1 MCASLA
7 RLWQTLRATA
17 AQQLTDAGLD
27 APAAL
32 EPEAAA
38 AIRQVVDDYY
48 RDYLA
53 RRRKRRW
60 CDKSLDNVIFASL
73 IGHVFPDARFICLY
87 RHCMDMIASGV
98 EASPWGLQ
106 GFGFENFVVQ
116 YPGNSIAALGSY
128 WLDRTRTMLAFE
140 QQHPGRCL
148 RIRYEDLVSAPEE
161 AAASMFSFL
170 DVEQVPGITETCF
183 RSEHDLYGP
192 GDLKIWFT
200 SRISADSV
208 GRGVRIPA
216 NAIPLPMLDDINGT
230 LGALGYRPVGE
241 RWNASS
247 GYVDPR
253 DQYVTPG
260 EPPTA
265 SAPETRTGPAAEV
278 ATAAREEAD
287 EILEMISWRMA
298 AVAAAH
304 AEVSAGWPALTGTL
318 VRIVVEGDGSRSAA
332 FLWQFGA
339 GVVSQEDPCD
349 QPGQQE
355 PGSPCAAIIG
365 GTGTWRSLLAGEAN
379 MAVEFMAGRLRCVDN
394 SVPGLIRSPEV
405 HAVACLLG
413 LAEVPQVPRAAGP
426 GRDSGPPP
434 GGGHPPAGG
443 AAAQPSGTGRRRRLG
458 IPRLR

>member
-1 MCASLA
+1 MILTAARSGSTLLRFVLDSHPELACPPEASPGSVCASLA

-183 RSEHDLYGP
+183 RSEHDLSGQCHP
-192 GDLKIWFT
+192 A
-200 SRISADSV
+200 ADA
-208 GRGVRIPA
+208 RRHQRDPWRPRIPA
-216 NAIPLPMLDDINGT
+216 
-230 LGALGYRPVGE
+230 
-241 RWNASS
+241 
-247 GYVDPR
+247 
-253 DQYVTPG
+253 
-260 EPPTA
+260 
-265 SAPETRTGPAAEV
+265 
-278 ATAAREEAD
+278 
-287 EILEMISWRMA
+287 
-298 AVAAAH
+298 
-304 AEVSAGWPALTGTL
+304 
-318 VRIVVEGDGSRSAA
+318 
-332 FLWQFGA
+332 
-339 GVVSQEDPCD
+339 
-349 QPGQQE
+349 
-355 PGSPCAAIIG
+355 
-365 GTGTWRSLLAGEAN
+365 
-379 MAVEFMAGRLRCVDN
+379 GR
-394 SVPGLIRSPEV
+394 
-405 HAVACLLG
+405 
-413 LAEVPQVPRAAGP
+413 
-426 GRDSGPPP
+426 
-434 GGGHPPAGG
+434 
-443 AAAQPSGTGRRRRLG
+443 
-458 IPRLR
+458 